1 MFTSFLESQT
11 WKAQCVYFSSRLNCF
26 FMFGNFSCIISFQ
39 MFPSSYTP
47 PHSSL
52 CLLFWG
58 IRPHFPFFKSVI
70 YASLCFLCLHFW
82 LDVFFYL
89 QHHCCLC
96 SVVSVMQT
104 ATSRCFLFFY
114 SHGITAICCCRSDP
128 FPLIVFWS
136 CISFKVVTTK
146 FALLAPEAL
155 QIPSS
160 KKQVNWCFLRAH
172 CVETL
177 LLST

>member
-1 MFTSFLESQT
+1 MFISFLESQT

-26 FMFGNFSCIISFQ
+26 FISGNFSCIISFQ

-52 CLLFWG
+52 CLLFFG
-58 IRPHFPFFKSVI
+58 LQPQFPFSKSVI
-70 YASLCFLCLHFW
+70 YPSLLFLGLPFW
-82 LDVFFYL
+82 LDVFFYP
-89 QHHCCLC
+89 QHHCFLC

-104 ATSRCFLFFY
+104 ATSRCFQLFY
-114 SHGITAICCCRSDP
+114 SHGITAICCCHSDL
-128 FPLIVFWS
+128 FLLMVFWLR
-136 CISFKVVTTK
+136 ISFKVVTTK

-160 KKQVNWCFLRAH
+160 KKQVN
-172 CVETL
+172 
-177 LLST
+177 